1 MNYSQID
8 KFEYKAPSYE
18 LCDRENTSIDFDSH
32 KKLRRFTTAGKGNT
46 FKSAADSKNSV
57 SLLFGGDL
65 LCQEDL
71 IKAYQK
77 QDGGYDFSLCF
88 EYIKPLLQSADFT
101 AAALR
106 TPVSHTA
113 PYQGEILSHEGPRYY
128 NAPVAYLEALSNAGF
143 DMLTTEGNHCLDTGV
158 RGLFETIEN
167 ISKFGMMQT
176 GTNSDEND
184 AKFVIVNICGFKVGI
199 TAFGGN
205 YNNMRRNL
213 TSEGKAA
220 LLNPFSFD
228 AAAEIRTQMI
238 KNGAEYTICLP
249 FWGKEYT
256 EELTEKQIET
266 ARNLSLLGFDLVLGS
281 HTHILQHFNLVNGKP
296 VAFSLGDLISVPNS
310 KKKGTEYTTLCH
322 VQLTRT
328 ENSIETNIEFIPCK
342 IVKGYK
348 GIPYTVL
355 PVSMQMG
362 ITDSQEPVVAKTGE
376 RVLKRLNCK
385 STRIRMDF
393 PVSGDTFLNIRS
405 MEKDEIP
412 ARLAALA
419 PAEKRENLIPAVVM
433 PQELVANKDEY
444 RVEKKCLYKLEDKA
458 AELVVFG
465 RTGETVTLPRKVAK
479 LPVRKISSGGVK
491 NETTRLIYLG
501 RSVHSIEDEA
511 FADFTALESIRIFKW
526 LKKIGNR
533 AFAGCSSLTGIILP
547 KNAQEIGAEAF
558 LNCSSLLS
566 IKIPPKVTS
575 IGEDAF
581 AGCDKLTIFCERGS
595 AADDYAKTNKI
606 PVKYMPLTAQ
616 AAVTETDDDDDDE
629 GEAE

>member
-8 KFEYKAPSYE
+8 KFEYKSPSYA
-18 LCDRENTSIDFDSH
+18 LCNREGTGIDSDSN
-32 KKLRRFTTAGKGNT
+32 KKLRRFTQADNNT
-46 FKSAADSKNSV
+46 FTSVAEGKNSV

-77 QDGGYDFSLCF
+77 QDGSYDFSLCF
-88 EYIKPLLQSADFT
+88 EYIKPLLHSADFT

-106 TPVSHTA
+106 TPVSHTS

-128 NAPVAYLEALSNAGF
+128 NAPVAYLEALSQAGF

-167 ISKFGMMQT
+167 ISKFGMIQT
-176 GTNSDEND
+176 GTSCDENG

-213 TSEGKAA
+213 TAEGKAA

-238 KNGAEYTICLP
+238 RNGAEYTICFP

-266 ARNLSLLGFDLVLGS
+266 ARTLSLLGFDLVLGS
-281 HTHILQHFNLVNGKP
+281 HPHMLQHFNLVNGKP

-310 KKKGTEYTTLCH
+310 KKKGTEYTVLCH
-322 VQLTRT
+322 VQLTRA

-362 ITDSQEPVVAKTGE
+362 ITDSQEPVIAKTGD

-385 STRIRMDF
+385 ASRIRMDF
-393 PVSGDTFLNIRS
+393 PVDGNTFLNIRA
-405 MEKDEIP
+405 MEKDELP
-412 ARLAALA
+412 VRLAALT
-419 PAEKRENLIPAVVM
+419 PAEKHENTIPAVEM
-433 PQELVANKDEY
+433 PQELTEDKNSY
-444 RVEKKCLYKLEDKA
+444 RLEKKCLYKLEGKTA
-458 AELVVFG
+458 KLVLFG
-465 RTGETVTLPRKVAK
+465 RTGETVTLPRKVEN
-479 LPVRKISSGGVK
+479 LPVRKVSGGGVK
-491 NETTRLIYLG
+491 NTTTRLIYLG

-511 FADFTALESIRIFKW
+511 FADFTALESVRIFKW
-526 LKKIGNR
+526 LKKVGNR

-581 AGCDKLTIFCERGS
+581 SGCEKLTIFCERGS

-606 PVKYMPLTAQ
+606 PVKYMPLTAK
-616 AAVTETDDDDDDE
+616 AAVAEADDDDDDE
-629 GEAE
+629 GDA